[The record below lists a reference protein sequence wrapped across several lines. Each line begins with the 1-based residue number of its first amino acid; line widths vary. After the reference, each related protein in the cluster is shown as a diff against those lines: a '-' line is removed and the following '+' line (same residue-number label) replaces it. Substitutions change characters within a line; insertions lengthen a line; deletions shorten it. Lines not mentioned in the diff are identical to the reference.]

1 MAKKPVEYKSMV
13 KSAWNGYTS
22 PKTAKAAVKVMIE
35 QYKLC
40 KQQGGILTAKTYSG
54 PMLGDSADEKTI
66 QQLTATDLDIY
77 KRYKMLAG
85 FPVDDAKIDE
95 ILGPEFATNLAWID
109 GEFKVVTIK
118 YLGMELMAGSL
129 MSMEVLETGV
139 INDFAVELIWNILE
153 LDLVS
158 PAAILK
164 FLAPVRLEGFLLSN
178 DKVKTLTENG
188 VHETFGYEDEAEVE
202 EFLEEV
208 ADVLRSAFGL

>member
-1 MAKKPVEYKSMV
+1 
-13 KSAWNGYTS
+13 
-22 PKTAKAAVKVMIE
+22 
-35 QYKLC
+35 
-40 KQQGGILTAKTYSG
+40 
-54 PMLGDSADEKTI
+54 
-66 QQLTATDLDIY
+66 
-77 KRYKMLAG
+77 
-85 FPVDDAKIDE
+85 
-95 ILGPEFATNLAWID
+95 
-109 GEFKVVTIK
+109 
-118 YLGMELMAGSL
+118 
-129 MSMEVLETGV
+129 MEVLETGV